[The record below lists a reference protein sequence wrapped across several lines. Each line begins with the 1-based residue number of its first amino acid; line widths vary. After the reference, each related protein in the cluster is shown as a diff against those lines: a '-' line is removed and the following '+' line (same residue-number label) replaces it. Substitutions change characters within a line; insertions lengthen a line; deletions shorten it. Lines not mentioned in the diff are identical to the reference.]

1 MKSFAYE
8 IEEIEAP
15 VTSYTETGVQVMRTF
30 LVSFDNV
37 DDFVQKMLG
46 NGVGQQT
53 TILPDTLSTSYL
65 NMEAVE
71 AEVTGFLGD
80 NAILTKVTTTTAY
93 PTMSGKALVK
103 VKYLPKDR
111 TQDTLNGDRVG
122 DGALENS
129 ANPGG
134 DPIIIDYKLQ
144 LSSEVMLLQGAQVK
158 GKDDGKKL
166 KHGETFAYFIAINR
180 HQITMYDVPNL
191 PLGPIKT
198 TRGKIN
204 DGSFTIPVI
213 NITLAD
219 ERGLFLGADVSRRY
233 TAANFRNRQEP
244 AWTVSYEFIEK
255 LLPGGN
261 GWNHILDS
269 RGNWKKIVLGNGDDA
284 YEAAS
289 FGPLFFM

>member
-1 MKSFAYE
+1 MKTFAYE

-15 VTSYTETGVQVMRTF
+15 QTSYTQDGVQVVRTF

-37 DDFVQKMLG
+37 EDFVQKMLG

-53 TILPDTLSTSYL
+53 TILPDTLSTTYI

-71 AEVTGFLGD
+71 ADVSAFLGD
-80 NAILTKVTTTTAY
+80 DAILAKATTTTAY
-93 PTMSGKALVK
+93 PTLSGKAKVT

-111 TQDTLNGDRVG
+111 TQDTLNGDRIG

-134 DPIIIDYKLQ
+134 DPIIIDYHLQ

-158 GKDDGKKL
+158 GADDNKKL
-166 KHGETFAYFIAINR
+166 KHGETYAYFIAINR
-180 HQITMYDVPNL
+180 HQVTMYDVPNL
-191 PLGPIKT
+191 PLGAIKSA
-198 TRGKIN
+198 RGHVN

-213 NITLAD
+213 GITLSD
-219 ERGLFLGADVSRRY
+219 ERALFLGADITRKY

-255 LLPGGN
+255 LLPDN
-261 GWNHILDS
+261 HGWNHILDS
-269 RGNWKKIVLGNGDDA
+269 RGNWKKIKLGNGSKPYTPVA
-284 YEAAS
+284 